1 MFLQII
7 GWYALIGIIVNVFD
21 LVHEKLTY
29 PTDFEDFKEDVRGL
43 GINGVLLSV
52 LIYIIFWPAIAW
64 MTVNDTFERITEKIK
79 F

>member
-21 LVHEKLTY
+21 LVHEKLTN
-29 PTDFEDFKEDVRGL
+29 PTDFEDFKEDVRSL

-52 LIYIIFWPAIAW
+52 LVYIIFWPVVVW
-64 MTVNDTFERITEKIK
+64 MTVNNTFKRITNKIK